1 LAVTLPPTRPLT
13 FDVLLHIVGSTD
25 HWVSIPTLN
34 AVRQTCRA
42 AYRLVEKPLILAH
55 NYHTF
60 YDHRRLA
67 RVCYLILRRPLELLP
82 LIHTLSIDNLR
93 PEHGAGIPCLCAK
106 LLAKFISES
115 GALTTIS
122 LQDAENVLEADSG
135 VGLALASSSSLREL
149 HVRDGVGLTLMATFR
164 QMGAAC
170 GLRKLDINLYSHPGG
185 ELDVEPLLPALM
197 GLRATLEELV
207 ISASDDPLAI
217 DIDEDDGMVWPAVHT
232 IRFTNV
238 WAETPEL
245 VKAFPNL
252 RHLDQGDDHI
262 GEIDEIRERSH
273 DVAMCWP
280 DLDTV
285 ALGSEF
291 LWAAGLACSVRRLSC
306 GFIVSQKD
314 VHMLLED
321 LLILKPVVLDISLD
335 MPPAPGLSNTSSRDV
350 TAVAAALIWLNLPRT
365 KTLYVRIRGWAT
377 SLTIEAID
385 EYLVRP
391 THTDGCWTCF

>member
-1 LAVTLPPTRPLT
+1 ML
-13 FDVLLHIVGSTD
+13 F
-25 HWVSIPTLN
+25 
-34 AVRQTCRA
+34 VRRVALRTGWSKNRSSS
-42 AYRLVEKPLILAH
+42 PH

-67 RVCYLILRRPLELLP
+67 RVCHLILRRPLELLP

-106 LLAKFISES
+106 LLAKVISES
-115 GALTTIS
+115 GALTTIR
-122 LQDAENVLEADSG
+122 LQDAENVLEADRG

-149 HVRDGVGLTLMATFR
+149 HVQDGVGPTLMATFR
-164 QMGAAC
+164 QMGPAC

-185 ELDVEPLLPALM
+185 ELEVEPLLPALM

-207 ISASDDPLAI
+207 ISSGGDDPLTI

-252 RHLDQGDDHI
+252 RHLDQGDDQVW
-262 GEIDEIRERSH
+262 EIDEVRERSH

-285 ALGSEF
+285 ALDSDF
-291 LWAAGLACSVRRLSC
+291 LWAAGLACPVRRLSY
-306 GFIVSQKD
+306 GFIDSQRD
-314 VHMLLED
+314 VRMLLED
-321 LLILKPVVLDISLD
+321 LLILRPVVLDIALD
-335 MPPAPGLSNTSSRDV
+335 IPSTPGRSNTFLRDV
-350 TAVAAALIWLNLPRT
+350 TAVAAAPIWLNLPRT
-365 KTLYVRIRGWAT
+365 KTLYVHIRGWAT
-377 SLTIEAID
+377 TLTIEAID
-385 EYLVRP
+385 EYMVRL
-391 THTDGCWTCF
+391 TDTDGCWTIF